1 MKIKIAVVETD
12 TAPACDGNVCY
23 EPDGIAAGRV
33 WIDSKLKR

>member
-12 TAPACDGNVCY
+12 TAPACDGIVCY

-33 WIDSKLKR
+33 WIDSKLK